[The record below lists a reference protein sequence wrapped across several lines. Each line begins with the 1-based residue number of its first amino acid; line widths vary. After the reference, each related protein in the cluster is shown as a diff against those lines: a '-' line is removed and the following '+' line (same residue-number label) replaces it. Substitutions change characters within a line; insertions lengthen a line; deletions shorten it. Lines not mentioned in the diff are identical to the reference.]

1 MVGRD
6 AQSLSSDS
14 RRARLS
20 TVGSRLDMSVDDK
33 DVPRGSLLRWLGLV
47 MVGLL
52 VAGVIVW
59 SLSRARTDAPDPSQS
74 TVADV
79 PGMDSPSELV
89 QQYVN
94 AWSDGNFEAMQSL
107 VGEQTEG
114 FLHQHNAWADISDV
128 ASVGLKA
135 GGINAIG
142 DGQAMVPVAVDL
154 TFITGHTWSY
164 QTQLELSEQED
175 RWLLDWSPTV
185 LHPSLGPTDTLRA
198 SVTWPER
205 ARILARDGTPL
216 TDDRRAV
223 LIGVVPERIEDV
235 DALSEAL
242 LEHVGVGP
250 ERVRS
255 ALDAPGVQPDW
266 FLPMTMLRPAA
277 YREVRPDL
285 YPVPGV
291 VFRESTARL
300 APDEG
305 FASHLLG
312 RLDEITAEQLD
323 ELGDPY
329 RVGDL
334 VGKFGL
340 ESVFETQLAG
350 SPAVEVTRFD
360 ESGDIAEILFEAPGR
375 SPEPVQTTLDPVTQR
390 AAERALSSVP
400 EPSAIVAL
408 DTQTGE
414 IRAAASRPLDEFN
427 RALSGQYPPG
437 STFKIVTASALL
449 NTGFE
454 PRSPI
459 SCPDE
464 IVIKGRR
471 LSNAGGFS
479 LGAATLLDAFAHSCN
494 TTFAGLGADLSVED
508 LEESARRFGFN
519 ELYELP
525 LPVSGGRFPTPE
537 GSLEQAAAS
546 IGQGEV
552 LASPLH
558 MATVAAA
565 VASGEWK
572 PPRLLVGETDEGRP
586 LSNES
591 ATLEEM
597 MRAVVTEG
605 TGRAANVDGEPTF
618 GKTGSA
624 EFGEG
629 DPPPSHAWFVGYRDQ
644 LAFAVLVEGGGSGGQ
659 VAAPVAAEFLAVLD
673 EELAT
678 DESPLAACASTS
690 WPTFQGTNGRSGC
703 SDAPSILEPRI
714 LWRQEVGIQG
724 WLNNPVIADDR
735 VYTGSA
741 GAIRGAADPGDG
753 VYSLSLRDGRVLW
766 SHRAGNDV
774 NGVAV
779 AQDILVATGDEGLVW
794 GVDTDSG
801 SLRWVFPDEEESS
814 GPLFTNPLILE
825 GMAVVGGSDGILYAI
840 DLETGELR
848 WRAELDSAIRGGA
861 ASDGEAIYA
870 VGEAGDAR
878 AFDLDGREYWREK
891 LTFDGHG
898 AETLTA
904 RVFAAPTLAGDLA
917 VIPFVRDDS
926 YSTPALLAL
935 DRYTGSVVWRGSD
948 TDRIRD
954 EWGNLRS
961 SPAVVGDELVF
972 GDPTFAGLIGVDLE
986 NGSAEW
992 AIESRKHCL
1001 DQWPSPTRAGHIV
1014 ILPQADGGLYAFDH
1028 QDREE
1033 SWSIFLG
1040 EARQDGEFPVGFQA
1054 MSCSVLDPIFASAAV
1069 GSDGSVVVGTSEG
1082 YVFRIVDGP

>member
-1 MVGRD
+1 
-6 AQSLSSDS
+6 
-14 RRARLS
+14 
-20 TVGSRLDMSVDDK
+20 MSVDDK
-33 DVPRGSLLRWLGLV
+33 DVPRGSLLRWLSLV
-47 MVGLL
+47 IVGLA
-52 VAGVIVW
+52 VGGVIVW
-59 SLSRARTDAPDPSQS
+59 SVFAGRTDAPGSSPS
-74 TVADV
+74 TVAEV

-89 QQYVN
+89 QQYLN
-94 AWSDGNFEAMQSL
+94 AWDDRDFEVMQSL
-107 VGEQTEG
+107 VSEQSEG
-114 FLHQHNAWADISDV
+114 FLHQHSAWAEVSDL

-135 GGINAIG
+135 GDINAIG
-142 DGQAMVPVAVDL
+142 DDQARVPVTVDL

-164 QTQLELSEQED
+164 QTQLELFEREG
-175 RWLLDWSPTV
+175 RWLLDWSPAV
-185 LHPSLGPTDTLRA
+185 LHPSLGPADKLRA
-198 SVTWPER
+198 SVIWPER
-205 ARILARDGTPL
+205 ARILAREGKPL

-223 LIGVVPERIEDV
+223 LIGVVPERMEDV
-235 DALSEAL
+235 DAVSEAL
-242 LEHVGVGP
+242 LEHVGVDT
-250 ERVRS
+250 ERVRT

-285 YPVPGV
+285 YPVPGI
-291 VFRESTARL
+291 VFRETTARL
-300 APDEG
+300 SPDEG

-334 VGKFGL
+334 VGSFGL
-340 ESVFETQLAG
+340 ERVFEAQLAG
-350 SPAVEVTRFD
+350 SPAVEVTRID

-375 SPEPVQTTLDPVTQR
+375 SPEPVQTTLDPVTQH
-390 AAERALSSVP
+390 AAERALSNAP

-408 DTQTGE
+408 DTQTGD

-449 NTGFE
+449 NTGLE

-459 SCPDE
+459 SCPAE
-464 IVIKGRR
+464 IVVEGRR

-479 LGAATLLDAFAHSCN
+479 LDAATLLDAFAYSCN
-494 TTFAGLGADLSVED
+494 TTFAGLGADLPVED
-508 LEESARRFGFN
+508 LEETARRYGFN
-519 ELYELP
+519 EPYDLP
-525 LPVSGGRFPTPE
+525 LPASGGRFPTPE

-552 LASPLH
+552 VASPLH

-572 PPRLLVGETDEGRP
+572 PPQLLVEEPIEGRP
-586 LSNES
+586 LSVETE
-591 ATLEEM
+591 TLQEM

-605 TGRAANVDGEPTF
+605 TGRAANSGGEPTF

-629 DPPPSHAWFVGYRDQ
+629 DPPPAHAWFVGYRDQ
-644 LAFAVLVEGGGSGGQ
+644 LAFAVLIEGGGSGGE
-659 VAAPVAAEFLAVLD
+659 VAAPIAAEFLAVLD
-673 EELAT
+673 ELAT
-678 DESPLAACASTS
+678 DESPLAACASSS

-714 LWRQEVGIQG
+714 LWRHEIGIQG
-724 WLNNPVIADDR
+724 WLNNPVIAEDR

-741 GAIRGAADPGDG
+741 GTVRGAADPADG
-753 VYSLSLRDGRVLW
+753 VYSLSLRDGRVMW

-779 AQDILVATGDEGLVW
+779 AENVLVATGDEGLVW
-794 GVDTDSG
+794 GLDADSG
-801 SLRWVFPDEEESS
+801 SVRWVFPSGEEDS
-814 GPLFTNPLILE
+814 GPLFTNPLVLE
-825 GMAVVGGSDGILYAI
+825 GMAVVGGSDGVLYAI
-840 DLETGELR
+840 DLATGELR

-861 ASDGEAIYA
+861 ASDGEAIYV

-878 AFDLDGREYWREK
+878 AVDLDGREYWREK

-898 AETLTA
+898 TENLTA
-904 RVFAAPTLAGDLA
+904 RVFAAPTLAGDLV

-948 TDRIRD
+948 TDRVRD

-961 SPAVVGDELVF
+961 SPAVVEDELVF
-972 GDPTFAGLIGVDLE
+972 GDPTFAGLIGVNLE
-986 NGSAEW
+986 DGAAEW

-1001 DQWPSPTRAGHIV
+1001 DQWPSPTRAGHTV

-1028 QDREE
+1028 QDREQ

-1040 EARQDGEFPVGFQA
+1040 EARQNGEFPVGFQA
-1054 MSCSVLDPIFASAAV
+1054 MSCSVLDPVFASAAV
-1069 GSDGSVVVGTSEG
+1069 GSDGSIVVGTSEG
-1082 YVFRIVDGP
+1082 YVYRVVDGP